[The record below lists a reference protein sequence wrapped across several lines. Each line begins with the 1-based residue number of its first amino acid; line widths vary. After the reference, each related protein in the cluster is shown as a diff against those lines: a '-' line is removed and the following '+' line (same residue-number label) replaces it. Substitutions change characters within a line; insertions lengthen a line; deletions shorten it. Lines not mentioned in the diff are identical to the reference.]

1 MKKILDFITNI
12 SGLFNKLLEVFI
24 GERRKRV
31 RDKLDKLKII
41 RKDLLMQKPSLKRSV
56 RLRKIE
62 RKINE
67 LENYLINK

>member
-12 SGLFNKLLEVFI
+12 SGLFNKLLEIFI

-41 RKDLLMQKPSLKRSV
+41 RKDLLMQKPSLKRSI

>member
-41 RKDLLMQKPSLKRSV
+41 RKDLLMQKPSLKRSI

>member
-41 RKDLLMQKPSLKRSV
+41 RKDLLMQKPSLKRSI

-62 RKINE
+62 REINE